1 MPYRDTYMTYS
12 FLVPGE
18 GTPRTGQAS
27 QALMNPSVPTLEEIR
42 TLMAEIGLP
51 EINHNVD
58 IYHWATR
65 PSRVHY
71 AAMEMDVFLGYNT
84 VETPKYAP
92 GIPEEYGD
100 WMSGR
105 TPTPTNRTEN

>member
-18 GTPRTGQAS
+18 GTPRTGQATVS
-27 QALMNPSVPTLEEIR
+27 LMNPNAPTLEEVQ

-58 IYHWATR
+58 IETWADR
-65 PSRVHY
+65 PSVVHY
-71 AAMEMDVFLGYNT
+71 VPQDIRVCLGYNT

-92 GIPEEYGD
+92 GISEEYGD
-100 WMSGR
+100 WMSGPGR
-105 TPTPTNRTEN
+105 D